1 MIKYI
6 CFICLLCCS
15 FSIRA
20 QEAVKK
26 DSLVGSNTQSATVKI
41 AAKKKD
47 KNTLKS
53 FDTGPYTELNALAP
67 SKAAFLSAV
76 LPGLGQLYNK
86 TYLRAPMVWAAIGTS
101 AYVFKVNDNLYRRY
115 RDAFKSR
122 RAGFMNDE
130 FYDVNESG
138 IVPGSPDLSDSAL
151 QDGQERYQ
159 KDRDLYLVVTIGLY
173 ALNII
178 DANVQAH
185 LRQFNVNDQLSVTYT
200 PFVERESF
208 SGKPYVG
215 MSMKIT
221 Y

>member
-1 MIKYI
+1 M
-6 CFICLLCCS
+6 CTLLTY
-15 FSIRA
+15 A
-20 QEAVKK
+20 QENKTK
-26 DSLVGSNTQSATVKI
+26 DSVQIKAVANQKI
-41 AAKKKD
+41 IDSLNVAARKKD
-47 KNTLKS
+47 KNALLQ
-53 FDTGPYTELNALAP
+53 FDTGAYEEINALAP

-86 TYLRAPMVWAAIGTS
+86 NYLRVPVVWAAIGTS

-138 IVPGSPDLSDSAL
+138 IVPGSPDLSDTAL
-151 QDGQERYQ
+151 QNSQERYQ

-185 LRQFNVNDQLSVTYT
+185 LKQFNVNDQLYISYQ
-200 PFVERESF
+200 PFLETEPI
-208 SGKPYVG
+208 SGKPFFGVG
-215 MSMKIT
+215 TKIT
-221 Y
+221 F

>member
-1 MIKYI
+1 MIKYSWI
-6 CFICLLCCS
+6 FILLWGNFQVS
-15 FSIRA
+15 A
-20 QEAVKK
+20 QETMKT
-26 DSLVGSNTQSATVKI
+26 DSLSLSNTQTATLSVKPKK
-41 AAKKKD
+41 AAKD
-47 KNTLKS
+47 ALMS
-53 FDTGPYTELNALAP
+53 FDSGPYKELNALAP
-67 SKAAFLSAV
+67 SRAAFLSAV

-115 RDAFKSR
+115 RNAFKSR

-185 LRQFNVNDQLSVTYT
+185 LRQFNVNDQLSVSYS
-200 PFVERESF
+200 PFVEREDF
-208 SGKPYVG
+208 TGKPYVG